1 MQGHPEDF
9 ISRSSHKVLYK
20 IMQDCI
26 SLGSPQGLLTGT
38 GTRSCKDFLDDFSRI
53 STRSSDLCKGGFR
66 PDPHKIFAYGAVL
79 DNARTSWREANQ
91 DLHKI
96 FSQGP
101 VQDHAGSPQDLLKD
115 LHESPILLHARFV
128 RACAW
133 TVQKNHFMRELSG
146 NHAAPQDCD
155 NRFARA
161 CAVEMH
167 LDISEEPFYAI
178 IYKENV
184 APWTGTKCE
193 PARSKCTWT
202 SQKNLFM
209 REFTAKLTAQ
219 TLRGPAQSK
228 CTKCTWTCH

>member
-115 LHESPILLHARFV
+115 LHESP
-128 RACAW
+128 
-133 TVQKNHFMRELSG
+133 
-146 NHAAPQDCD
+146 
-155 NRFARA
+155 
-161 CAVEMH
+161 
-167 LDISEEPFYAI
+167 FY
-178 IYKENV
+178 YTHV
-184 APWTGTKCE
+184 LCE
-193 PARSKCTWT
+193 PALGQCRRTILCENSRGIMPRPRTVTTVLREPAQSKCTWT
-202 SQKNLFM
+202 SQKSRFM
-209 REFTAKLTAQ
+209 R
-219 TLRGPAQSK
+219 
-228 CTKCTWTCH
+228 